1 MFWFVSFPLAKYV
14 EDVVAIAALHKLEII
29 DQKFKDSI
37 DPSFYAKEVP
47 ELTLKSSVIVL
58 EKEVGKNDE
67 TKAKTKTKAKTL
79 LKDSE
84 KESDQ

>member
-14 EDVVAIAALHKLEII
+14 EDVVAIAAFHKLEII

-47 ELTLKSSVIVL
+47 ELTLKSSIIAP
-58 EKEVGKNDE
+58 EKNDE
-67 TKAKTKTKAKTL
+67 TKAKTKIKTKPT
-79 LKDSE
+79 LKDTE